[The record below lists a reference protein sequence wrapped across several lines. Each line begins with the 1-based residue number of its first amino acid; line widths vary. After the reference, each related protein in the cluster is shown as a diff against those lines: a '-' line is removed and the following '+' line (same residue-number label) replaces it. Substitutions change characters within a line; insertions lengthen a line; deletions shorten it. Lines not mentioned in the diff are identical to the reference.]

1 MTKYKFLTT
10 FSLILGISIC
20 TSAKSKQTVGE
31 LLKKVKEDSRG
42 GKIQQMQKGD
52 TSLPETKFNFQQRE
66 VVNLGAVKPPKSTEI
81 LKYEAG
87 NDQAEYEKTLDQQI
101 NELFKLTR
109 KFEKSNSRGE
119 LWLRLAELYVEKSTL
134 VDSRKQNY
142 YDQQLRAFQDGKSK
156 IKPKLDTSEAKEY
169 NRSSIC

>member
-1 MTKYKFLTT
+1 MTT
-10 FSLILGISIC
+10 FCLVLGLSLVA
-20 TSAKSKQTVGE
+20 SAKPKQTVGE

-52 TSLPETKFNFQQRE
+52 TSLPETQFNFQQRE
-66 VVNLGAVKPPKSTEI
+66 AVNLTSVKPPKSTEL

-101 NELFKLTR
+101 QELFKLTK

-134 VDSRKQNY
+134 VDTRKQ
-142 YDQQLRAFQDGKSK
+142 D
-156 IKPKLDTSEAKEY
+156 
-169 NRSSIC
+169 